1 MSNFNLKNIVSISLL
16 ACSLSAFGNGFGS
29 VGGVNGQ
36 SSSSVGE
43 LVPLDELLT
52 PEEAG
57 DVLDA
62 NEILPVATQHFTE
75 SAQQDIVELT
85 RKMRQRFSTTDPAA
99 RQALEE
105 EISSLEESIKSQVTA
120 AELAAAAGFYAELSA
135 VSADQR
141 VEALN
146 TPQDQDPN
154 NLFILYAD
162 QTTSAWNQGINLS
175 AVGGMN
181 GTISYHKESGGCVVE
196 VSGLVRSNGVPT
208 SCKVYARRTATAGFF
223 VQSEMLDLEFT
234 PICPTEGQELVASA
248 TESSAEVG
256 DSVQI
261 TASGGG
267 CGNGVIQYYESQPY
281 CAVSSAGKVTA
292 SRASVCSITVTRAPA
307 GTINSAQQATV
318 TVEFVDG
325 QIDGPL
331 LVNAPV
337 SQTSVGERIT
347 VTTIGGG
354 TDDSPVTFGTRGTG
368 CQVNSSG
375 EAGAYTDAD
384 CEVYANKGGQTA
396 SICLRFGAGSAN
408 PPVACASPES
418 LQGPLVIATPAGP
431 VSMNLQN
438 EWRSGSYRLAA
449 TGGGTGALRFE
460 KVGGTQGCTIA
471 PDGLITAT
479 VSSELSGVVCQAT
492 ARRDGG
498 PEGTVYSTNQVSI
511 AFGEADI
518 DGDGSLVFQPLVISS
533 PAGLTA
539 EAGVSITLEFTG
551 GRTGNP
557 FFGNADLP
565 TGCDITTDG
574 IVTRPDSGLC
584 HVSAFDNPEYSNAL
598 CLSFGGA
605 HQDASGTCT
614 EAVPEPEPEASEG
627 IQFAFESD
635 QAAVNEAV
643 SVTLSGL
650 TEGETYS
657 LSGTGGY
664 YCRLSPGGLVVGG
677 GQPIVVELWVALAMQ
692 NTCTI
697 DQSCQIW
704 ASNYDTGDSVT
715 SAAVGFSRTAETPLP
730 AWCP

>member
-1 MSNFNLKNIVSISLL
+1 MSSVNLKSILSISLL
-16 ACSLSAFGNGFGS
+16 ACSLSVFGNGFGS

-36 SSSSVGE
+36 SSSSVGD
-43 LVPLDELLT
+43 LAPLEELLT
-52 PEEAG
+52 PQEAEE
-57 DVLDA
+57 VLDA
-62 NEILPVATQHFTE
+62 NEILPVATQHFSE
-75 SAQQDIVELT
+75 SAQQDIAELT
-85 RKMRQRFSTTDPAA
+85 RKMRQRFSTTDPVA
-99 RQALEE
+99 REALEQ
-105 EISSLEESIKSQVTA
+105 EISTLEESIKSQVTA
-120 AELAAAAGFYAELSA
+120 AELAAAANFYAELSA

-141 VEALN
+141 AEALS
-146 TPQDQDPN
+146 TPQDQDPD

-181 GTISYHKESGGCVVE
+181 GTISYHKEAGDCVVE
-196 VSGLVRSNGVPT
+196 VNGLVRSNGTPT
-208 SCKVYARRTATAGFF
+208 SCKVYARRTAAAGFF

-234 PICPTEGQELVASA
+234 PICPTEGQALVASSA
-248 TESSAEVG
+248 ESSADVG

-267 CGNGVIQYYESQPY
+267 CGNGVIQYYESQAY
-281 CAVSSAGKVTA
+281 CAVNSSGVVTA
-292 SRASVCSITVTRAPA
+292 SRATVCDITVTRAPL
-307 GTINSAQQATV
+307 GTINPAQQAIV
-318 TVEFVDG
+318 TIEFIDG
-325 QIDGPL
+325 RIDGPL
-331 LVNAPV
+331 LVIAPV
-337 SQTSVGERIT
+337 SQTTVDGRIT

-354 TDDSPVTFGTRGTG
+354 ADDSPVTFGTRGTG

-384 CEVYANKGGQTA
+384 CEVIANKGGQTA
-396 SICLRFGAGSAN
+396 SVCLRFGAGSAN
-408 PPVACASPES
+408 PPVACAPPES
-418 LQGPLVIATPAGP
+418 FQGPLVISTPAGP

-449 TGGGTGALRFE
+449 TGGGTGTLRFE
-460 KVGGTQGCTIA
+460 KVGSTQGCTIG

-479 VSSELSGVVCQAT
+479 ISSELSGLVCQAT

-498 PEGTVYSTNQVSI
+498 PEGTVYSTNQVSVV
-511 AFGEADI
+511 FGEAEI

-539 EAGVSITLEFTG
+539 EAGESITLEFTG

-565 TGCDITTDG
+565 TGCNITTDG
-574 IVTRPDSGLC
+574 VVTRPDPGLC

-605 HQDASGTCT
+605 QQDASGTCT
-614 EAVPEPEPEASEG
+614 EAVPEPEPEVSEG

-650 TEGETYS
+650 NEGETYY

-664 YCRLSPGGLVVGG
+664 YCRVSPGQISGG
-677 GQPIVVELWVALAMQ
+677 EQPIVVELSVATSMQ
-692 NTCTI
+692 NTCTV

-704 ASNYDTGDSVT
+704 AFGGDSGDSVN

-730 AWCP
+730 AYCP